1 MFILLTEGC
10 FAFSVRGRE
19 REREGGKELV
29 RIAKKGEENGM
40 HRNIQG
46 TIHLPCFQLP
56 SLLYRLLT
64 PLPPCYSFLFYAQ

>member
-29 RIAKKGEENGM
+29 RIAKKGEEN
-40 HRNIQG
+40 R
-46 TIHLPCFQLP
+46 
-56 SLLYRLLT
+56 
-64 PLPPCYSFLFYAQ
+64 YA